1 MGTGDVGTGHLS
13 PHATALRR
21 AVAPVAVAAGAAAA
35 VAVLAVRSP
44 YTPFSYGFCPSL
56 LVLGVACPGC
66 GGLRATH
73 DLATGDLG
81 AAWHANPLWVV
92 AVPLL
97 VVAWGV
103 WMVRR
108 ATGRPPLR
116 VPRAV
121 PWAVLAVVVVFG
133 VLRNVPA
140 LVPYLGPAPL
150 P

>member
-1 MGTGDVGTGHLS
+1 MGTGRLTTDGGGRTVV
-13 PHATALRR
+13 RR
-21 AVAPVAVAAGAAAA
+21 AAAPVAVALGALGA
-35 VAVLAVRSP
+35 VAVLAARSP
-44 YTPFSYGFCPSL
+44 YVPFSYGFCPSL

-73 DLATGDLG
+73 DLATGDLA

-97 VVAWGV
+97 VAAWAT
-103 WMVRR
+103 WTVRR
-108 ATGRPPLR
+108 TTGRPPLR
-116 VPRAV
+116 VPHLV

>member
-1 MGTGDVGTGHLS
+1 MGSSHVTPRRSVAG
-13 PHATALRR
+13 AARR
-21 AVAPVAVAAGAAAA
+21 ALVPAAVAVGAAAA
-35 VAVLAVRSP
+35 AAVLAVRSP
-44 YTPFSYGFCPSL
+44 YVPFSYGFCPSL

-73 DLATGDLG
+73 DLATGDLV
-81 AAWHANPLWVV
+81 AAWQANPLWVV

-97 VVAWGV
+97 VTV
-103 WMVRR
+103 WAVWAVRR
-108 ATGRPPLR
+108 TTGRPPPT

-133 VLRNVPA
+133 VLRNVPV

>member
-1 MGTGDVGTGHLS
+1 MSTRGTTSQAPGRD
-13 PHATALRR
+13 ALRR
-21 AVAPVAVAAGAAAA
+21 AVAPAAVALGAAASA
-35 VAVLAVRSP
+35 AVLAARSP

-73 DLATGDLG
+73 DLATGDLA

-97 VVAWGV
+97 VAAWAV
-103 WMVRR
+103 WAVRR
-108 ATGRPPLR
+108 TTGRPPLR

-121 PWAVLAVVVVFG
+121 PWAVLAVVAVFG

-140 LVPYLGPAPL
+140 LVPYLGPLPL

>member
-1 MGTGDVGTGHLS
+1 MGTDHLTGERS
-13 PHATALRR
+13 VPAVVRR
-21 AVAPVAVAAGAAAA
+21 AVAPAAVAAAA
-35 VAVLAVRSP
+35 VTAVTVLAVRSP

-81 AAWHANPLWVV
+81 GAWGANPLWVL

-97 VVAWGV
+97 AAAWAV
-103 WMVRR
+103 WAVRR
-108 ATGRPPLR
+108 TTGRPLPV

-121 PWAVLAVVVVFG
+121 PWAVLAVVVAFG